1 MGVKQIIS
9 ITQTASTKLARILKE
24 SEKRAVR
31 FYVKGGGC
39 NGFNYKL
46 KPTDD
51 EPHKLDEVVITENNI
66 EIHVC
71 NSSIMHLLGTKIDW
85 KEDIMGQGFAFENP
99 MAQSKCGCGTSFS
112 SKAFN

>member
-1 MGVKQIIS
+1 MKARQFI
-9 ITQTASTKLARILKE
+9 TASKLATDKLQDILQK
-24 SEKRAVR
+24 SNKNAIL

-46 KPTDD
+46 KPTDEIPD
-51 EPHKLDEVVITENNI
+51 KLDEIVKVDDI

-71 NSSIMHLLGTKIDW
+71 NSSLMHLLGTTIDW
-85 KEDIMGQGFAFENP
+85 TEDIMGQGFTFQNP